1 MHIKRLIEEYNKL
14 NEQEIKL
21 TAQQVRNIINQI
33 AFENVELEEDEKLK
47 VVEIPTLYNTYKAY
61 GLDYDNKLV
70 MLMGD
75 YLSYI
80 QEVCDEFETVLPDG
94 FEQCFDNQKLKQ
106 LGQNDNYYVIQ
117 SLKFLNKVEDKDY
130 YGYERLDS
138 GEVDGV
144 EYQLLEEV
152 IL

>member
-33 AFENVELEEDEKLK
+33 TFENVELEEDEKLK
-47 VVEIPTLYNTYKAY
+47 VVEISTLYNTYKAY

-80 QEVCDEFETVLPDG
+80 QEVCDEFETALPDG

-106 LGQNDNYYVIQ
+106 LGQNDNYYIIQ

-130 YGYERLDS
+130 YGYERLDA
-138 GEVDGV
+138 GEVDGI
-144 EYQLLEEV
+144 EYQLLEEIV
-152 IL
+152 L